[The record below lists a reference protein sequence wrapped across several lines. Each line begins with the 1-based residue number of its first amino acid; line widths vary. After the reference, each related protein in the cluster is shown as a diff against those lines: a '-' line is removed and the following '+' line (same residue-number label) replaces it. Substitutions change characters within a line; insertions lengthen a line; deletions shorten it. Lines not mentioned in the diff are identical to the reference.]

1 MNLKQKRKFVAEYAK
16 KANAILQEV
25 KDTNPEF
32 ITNRWNA
39 VLSKSKYATKKGKFR
54 QSAPY
59 KMNTE
64 EVKKFMEILS
74 NFVRDMEK
82 KKQEKEKYN
91 NAGYS
96 YAYSIIDSL
105 AKEFYNYFYAGD
117 YDEFYDQTMTVLQNM
132 AEDGIPEEDAIH
144 IIENAFYSQGNNS
157 AGKKDKPNI
166 AGYISEISQGGK
178 YL

>member
-25 KDTNPEF
+25 RETNPEF

-59 KMNTE
+59 RMNSE
-64 EVKKFMEILS
+64 ELKKFMETLS

-82 KKQEKEKYN
+82 KKQEQEKYK

-96 YAYSIIDSL
+96 YAYSIIDNL

-132 AEDGIPEEDAIH
+132 TEDGIPEEDAIH

-157 AGKKDKPNI
+157 ANKKDKPTI
-166 AGYISEISQGGK
+166 SSYISEISQGGK